1 MIDRAPLGLLYVNVL
16 IIATCGLVYELV
28 AGTLASYLLGD
39 SVTQFSL
46 IIGVY
51 LSALGVGAWLS
62 QYIEDG
68 LARTFIEI
76 ELALALIGGFSTPL
90 LFLAFPLV
98 DWFHVL
104 LFGSVVLIGILVGL
118 ELPLLMRILKEHLDF
133 NELVSRVLAFDYLG
147 ALFASLLFPI
157 FLVPR
162 LGLTRT
168 AILFGLLNAAVGL
181 WGTYLLRPLL
191 PQRGI
196 EGLRGRAILVIGLLV
211 VGFIKADSL
220 TTLSEENTLGGKIVY
235 ADTSPYQRITV
246 TQGNRGFQLFLNG
259 HLQFNSIDEYR
270 YHESLV
276 HPLMSVCTEARHI
289 LVLGGGDGLA
299 VRELLKYSRVESI
312 TLVDLD
318 PAMTRLATRFEPL
331 AELNKRALNDPK
343 VTVLNRD
350 AFVWATEDD
359 LTADDMTVDDK
370 TADAEPVLYDAVVID
385 FPDPGSY
392 SVGKLYTTYF
402 YRALR
407 RHLSANAG
415 IAIQC
420 TSPLVAPKSYWCIL
434 HTLRQSGFDVTP
446 YHASV
451 PTFGV
456 WGFALARPVGLS
468 ERVSEGEWAT
478 NADSPWQL
486 PPVLNPEITQLRFLN
501 DAAMRGLF
509 DLPEDQQ
516 SLEIPSNRLN
526 DQILVRL
533 YDQEWGG
540 RS

>member
-1 MIDRAPLGLLYVNVL
+1 LIERAPLGLLYVNVL

-62 QYIEDG
+62 QYIEDQ
-68 LARTFIEI
+68 LARVFIEI

-90 LFLAFPLV
+90 LYLAFPLV
-98 DWFHVL
+98 DWFAGL
-104 LFGSVVLIGILVGL
+104 LYGSVFVIGVLVGL
-118 ELPLLMRILKEHLDF
+118 ELPLLMRILKGHLDF

-157 FLVPR
+157 LLVPR

-168 AILFGLLNAAVGL
+168 ALLFGLLNAAVGL

-191 PQRGI
+191 PNRGVD
-196 EGLRGRAILVIGLLV
+196 GLRGRAILVIGLLV
-211 VGFIKADSL
+211 VGMIKADSM

-235 ADTSPYQRITV
+235 ADSSAYQRIVV
-246 TQGNRGFQLFLNG
+246 TQGERGFQLYLNG
-259 HLQFNSIDEYR
+259 HLQFNSVDEYR
-270 YHESLV
+270 YHEALV
-276 HPLMSVCTEARHI
+276 HPLMSVCKNAKRI

-299 VRELLKYSRVESI
+299 VREILKYDHVESI

-318 PAMTRLATRFEPL
+318 PAMTRLATQFGPL
-331 AELNKRALNDPK
+331 AKLNAHALEDPK
-343 VTVLNRD
+343 VTVINRD
-350 AFVWATEDD
+350 AFLWATEDED
-359 LTADDMTVDDK
+359 GSESQASRF
-370 TADAEPVLYDAVVID
+370 DAVVID

-407 RHLSANAG
+407 RHLTPDAG
-415 IAIQC
+415 MAIQC
-420 TSPLVAPKSYWCIL
+420 TSPLVAPQSYWCIL
-434 HTLRQSGFDVTP
+434 HTLRESGFDVTP

-456 WGFALARPVGLS
+456 WGFALAKPLAS
-468 ERVSEGEWAT
+468 PSDGELAATASDRESKWA
-478 NADSPWQL
+478 L
-486 PPVLNPEITQLRFLN
+486 PPRLDVNITGLRFLN
-501 DAAMRGLF
+501 DAAMRSLF
-509 DLPEDQQ
+509 DLPEDQRA
-516 SLEIPSNRLN
+516 LDVAPNRLN

-540 RS
+540 RG

>member
-1 MIDRAPLGLLYVNVL
+1 MNRAPLWLLYLNVL
-16 IIATCGLVYELV
+16 VIATCGLVYELV

-46 IIGVY
+46 VIGVY
-51 LSALGVGAWLS
+51 LSALGAGAWVS
-62 QYIEDG
+62 QYVHTR
-68 LARTFIEI
+68 LARVFIEI

-104 LFGSVVLIGILVGL
+104 LFGSVILIGILVGL
-118 ELPLLMRILKEHLDF
+118 ELPLLMRILREHLEF
-133 NELVSRVLAFDYLG
+133 SELISRVLAFDYLG

-157 FLVPR
+157 LLVPR

-168 AILFGLLNAAVGL
+168 ALLFGLLNAGVGL

-191 PQRGI
+191 SSKGLD
-196 EGLRGRAILVIGLLV
+196 GLRGRAYLVIGLLV
-211 VGFIKADSL
+211 IGMIKADAL

-235 ADTSPYQRITV
+235 ADSSPYQRIV
-246 TQGNRGFQLFLNG
+246 VARGDRGFQLYLNG
-259 HLQFNSIDEYR
+259 HLQFNSVDEYR

-276 HPLMSVCTEARHI
+276 HPLMSVCESAKRV

-299 VRELLKYSRVESI
+299 VREILRHSGVESI

-331 AELNKRALNDPK
+331 ARLNENALTDAK
-343 VTVLNRD
+343 VEVVNQD
-350 AFVWATEDD
+350 AFVWVNE
-359 LTADDMTVDDK
+359 AD
-370 TADAEPVLYDAVVID
+370 ERRPFDAVVID

-402 YRALR
+402 YQSLR
-407 RHLSANAG
+407 KRLAPDAG

-420 TSPLVAPKSYWCIL
+420 TSPLVAPRSYWCIL
-434 HTLRQSGFDVTP
+434 HTLRASGYDVTP
-446 YHASV
+446 YHAAV

-456 WGFALARPVGLS
+456 WGFALAKVVQAS
-468 ERVSEGEWAT
+468 DAT
-478 NADSPWQL
+478 SDRWTL
-486 PPVLNPEITQLRFLN
+486 PPTLSAEIQGLRFLN
-501 DAAMRGLF
+501 RSTMPSLF
-509 DLPEDQQ
+509 DLPVDQQ
-516 SLEIPSNRLN
+516 PLDVPPNRLN
-526 DQILVRL
+526 DQNLIRL
-533 YDQEWGG
+533 YDSEWGG
-540 RS
+540 RTT